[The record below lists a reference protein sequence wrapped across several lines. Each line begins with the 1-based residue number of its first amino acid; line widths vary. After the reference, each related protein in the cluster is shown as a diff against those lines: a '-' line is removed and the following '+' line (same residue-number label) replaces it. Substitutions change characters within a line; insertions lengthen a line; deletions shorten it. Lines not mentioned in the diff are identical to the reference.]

1 VTGFSCVDFSALN
14 NRKKRLEAEGESGDT
29 FFSLRKY
36 ALRFRPKMIV
46 VENVS
51 TAPWDDIQTEFR
63 KIGYH
68 SYFQRLDTKN
78 FYVPHTRVRGYII
91 CVDRHLYGLTRDSK
105 PADGQRM
112 LDSALRKMKEVLKA
126 LERPASSTVEAFSL
140 AEDDPR
146 VQSAREELS
155 NTGRG
160 DSARGTVVD
169 WTRCHTRHEVERTN
183 QCLGQMRPITQ
194 WQDGGSCKPADYM
207 WRDWAQVQVERV
219 LDTIDMSFL
228 RNLNR
233 GFDQQYKVYAAI
245 YLLSIFYVLTL
256 VYKSC
261 PRLIPEC
268 RQKYRHNRGWHH
280 RMPYTIR
287 NPLEHYERRATGWC

>member
-14 NRKKRLEAEGESGDT
+14 NKKKRLEAEGESGDT

-51 TAPWDDIQTEFR
+51 TAPWDKIQTEFR

-68 SYFQRLDTKN
+68 SHFKRLDTKN
-78 FYVPHTRVRGYII
+78 FYVPHTRVRGYLI
-91 CVDRHLYGLTRDSK
+91 CIDRHLYGLTRDSK
-105 PADGQRM
+105 SVRGQKN
-112 LDSALRKMKEVLKA
+112 LDSATAKMKEVLEA
-126 LERPASSTVEAFSL
+126 LGRPASSTVEAFSL

-146 VQSAREELS
+146 VQVGREELS
-155 NTGRG
+155 ASGRG
-160 DSARGTVVD
+160 DSARQTVD

-207 WRDWAQVQVERV
+207 WRDWTQVQVERV

-233 GFDQQYKVYAAI
+233 GFDQQYKVYAAHTFR
-245 YLLSIFYVLTL
+245 LSASMLTEIL
-256 VYKSC
+256 PAAFLIC
-261 PRLIPEC
+261 PR
-268 RQKYRHNRGWHH
+268 
-280 RMPYTIR
+280 M
-287 NPLEHYERRATGWC
+287 